1 MNHIAPHRSAAVHSL
16 SPFYAAIAF
25 PSQPLANPKSGKP
38 IMSFTIISIDDHG
51 LFRTGIELIVK
62 GAFERVDFA
71 SFASLGQALE
81 TMGAVPDA
89 ILLDLHMAGIGGQEA
104 IPLLKL
110 RWPESR
116 IIVVTSV
123 QDEAEI
129 ARTLAAGGDVAIL
142 KSEAPERLIG
152 AIRDLVPHARDATK
166 LSTPGL
172 AATDLALTGR
182 QLEVL
187 RYLREG
193 HSNKAIANRMGIS
206 EFTVRGHVQLILKV
220 LQVSSR
226 AQAVF
231 EAQKAG
237 IL

>member
-1 MNHIAPHRSAAVHSL
+1 MM
-16 SPFYAAIAF
+16 PF
-25 PSQPLANPKSGKP
+25 
-38 IMSFTIISIDDHG
+38 TVVSIDDHS

-62 GAFERVDFA
+62 GAFRGVVFA

-81 TMGAVPDA
+81 TLTAAPDI
-89 ILLDLHMAGIGGQEA
+89 ILLDLHLPGVGGHDA
-104 IPLLKL
+104 IPLLQL
-110 RWPESR
+110 RWPGSR

-123 QDEAEI
+123 QNDAEI
-129 ARTLAAGGDVAIL
+129 ARALEAGGDIAIL

-152 AIRDLVPHARDATK
+152 AIRDLVPRSRDTARPA
-166 LSTPGL
+166 SEGQ
-172 AATDLALTGR
+172 AAPEAALTGR

-187 RYLREG
+187 GYLREG

-237 IL
+237 II

>member
-1 MNHIAPHRSAAVHSL
+1 MPGPASEAGEPMM
-16 SPFYAAIAF
+16 PF
-25 PSQPLANPKSGKP
+25 
-38 IMSFTIISIDDHG
+38 TVVSIDDHS

-62 GAFERVDFA
+62 GAFRGVVFA

-81 TMGAVPDA
+81 TLTAAPDI
-89 ILLDLHMAGIGGQEA
+89 ILLDLHLPGVGGHDA
-104 IPLLKL
+104 IPLLRV
-110 RWPESR
+110 RWPGSR

-123 QDEAEI
+123 QNDAEI
-129 ARTLAAGGDVAIL
+129 ARALEAGGDIAIL

-152 AIRDLVPHARDATK
+152 AIRDLAPRSRDTGKSSSEGEA
-166 LSTPGL
+166 P
-172 AATDLALTGR
+172 TDAALTGR

-187 RYLREG
+187 GYLREG
-193 HSNKAIANRMGIS
+193 HSNKAIANRMAIS

>member
-1 MNHIAPHRSAAVHSL
+1 MTERLPKAFLTHRLSLRRSL
-16 SPFYAAIAF
+16 SILA
-25 PSQPLANPKSGKP
+25 LANAKSGELP
-38 IMSFTIISIDDHG
+38 MPFTVVSIDDHS

-62 GAFERVDFA
+62 GAFRSVEFA

-81 TMGAVPDA
+81 TLAAAPDV
-89 ILLDLHMAGIGGQEA
+89 ILLDLHLAGIGGHDA

-110 RWPESR
+110 RWPEVR
-116 IIVVTSV
+116 IIIVTSV
-123 QDEAEI
+123 QNEAEI
-129 ARTLAAGGDVAIL
+129 TRALQAGGDVAIL
-142 KSEAPERLIG
+142 KSEAPERLID
-152 AIRDLVPHARDATK
+152 AIRN
-166 LSTPGL
+166 L
-172 AATDLALTGR
+172 APRSRGNVGRGSEDEPIAGAALTGR

-187 RYLREG
+187 RQLREG

-206 EFTVRGHVQLILKV
+206 EFTVRGHVQLILK
-220 LQVSSR
+220 LLKVSSR

>member
-1 MNHIAPHRSAAVHSL
+1 MP
-16 SPFYAAIAF
+16 
-25 PSQPLANPKSGKP
+25 
-38 IMSFTIISIDDHG
+38 FTILSIDDHG

-62 GAFERVDFA
+62 GAFGGVNFA

-81 TMGAVPDA
+81 TLTAAPEI
-89 ILLDLHMAGIGGQEA
+89 ILLDLHLAGIGGHDA

-110 RWPESR
+110 RWPGSR

-129 ARTLAAGGDVAIL
+129 ARALAAGGDLAIL

-152 AIRDLVPHARDATK
+152 AIRALAPHSRGIARSHPEAQ
-166 LSTPGL
+166 P
-172 AATDLALTGR
+172 ATDAPLTGR

-187 RYLREG
+187 RHLREG
-193 HSNKAIANRMGIS
+193 HSNKAIANRLGIS
-206 EFTVRGHVQLILKV
+206 EFTVRGHVQLILK
-220 LQVSSR
+220 LLHVSSR

>member
-1 MNHIAPHRSAAVHSL
+1 M
-16 SPFYAAIAF
+16 AF
-25 PSQPLANPKSGKP
+25 PQCLAPASEAGAPKMP
-38 IMSFTIISIDDHG
+38 FTVVSIDDHS

-62 GAFERVDFA
+62 GAFRGVVFA

-81 TMGAVPDA
+81 TLTTAPDI
-89 ILLDLHMAGIGGQEA
+89 ILLDLHLPGVGGHDA
-104 IPLLKL
+104 IPLLRV
-110 RWPESR
+110 RWPDSR

-123 QDEAEI
+123 QNDAEI
-129 ARTLAAGGDVAIL
+129 ARAIEAGGDIAIL

-152 AIRDLVPHARDATK
+152 AIRDLAPRSRDAAR
-166 LSTPGL
+166 SASEGP
-172 AATDLALTGR
+172 AAAEAALTGR

-187 RYLREG
+187 RQLREG

>member
-1 MNHIAPHRSAAVHSL
+1 M
-16 SPFYAAIAF
+16 PF
-25 PSQPLANPKSGKP
+25 S
-38 IMSFTIISIDDHG
+38 IISIDDHG

-62 GAFERVDFA
+62 GAFDRVDFT

-81 TMGAVPDA
+81 TLAGAPDV
-89 ILLDLHMAGIGGQEA
+89 ILLDLHLGGIDGREA

-110 RWPESR
+110 RWPGSR
-116 IIVVTSV
+116 IILVTSV
-123 QDEAEI
+123 QDEVEI
-129 ARTLAAGGDVAIL
+129 ARALAAGGDLAIL
-142 KSEAPERLIG
+142 KAEAPERLIG
-152 AIRDLVPHARDATK
+152 AIRALAPHVRDAAK
-166 LSTPGL
+166 AEAQGQ

-193 HSNKAIANRMGIS
+193 HSNKAIANRLGIS
-206 EFTVRGHVQLILKV
+206 EFTVRGHVQLILKL

>member
-1 MNHIAPHRSAAVHSL
+1 M
-16 SPFYAAIAF
+16 PF
-25 PSQPLANPKSGKP
+25 
-38 IMSFTIISIDDHG
+38 TVVSIDDHS

-62 GAFERVDFA
+62 RAFRGVAFA
-71 SFASLGQALE
+71 SVASLGQALE
-81 TMGAVPDA
+81 TLTVTPDV
-89 ILLDLHMAGIGGQEA
+89 ILLDLHLSGMGGHDA

-110 RWPESR
+110 RWPDCR

-123 QDEAEI
+123 QNEAEI
-129 ARTLAAGGDVAIL
+129 ARALRAGGDVAIL
-142 KSEAPERLIG
+142 KSEAPERLID
-152 AIRDLVPHARDATK
+152 AIRHLAPRTVDA
-166 LSTPGL
+166 SQP
-172 AATDLALTGR
+172 ASDAPASADAALTGR

-187 RYLREG
+187 GFLREG

-206 EFTVRGHVQLILKV
+206 EFTVRGHVQLILK
-220 LQVSSR
+220 LLKASSR

>member
-1 MNHIAPHRSAAVHSL
+1 M
-16 SPFYAAIAF
+16 PF
-25 PSQPLANPKSGKP
+25 
-38 IMSFTIISIDDHG
+38 TVVSIDDHS

-62 GAFERVDFA
+62 GAFRSAVFA

-81 TMGAVPDA
+81 ALTAAPDV
-89 ILLDLHMAGIGGQEA
+89 ILLDLHLAGMGGHDA

-110 RWPESR
+110 RWPECR

-123 QDEAEI
+123 QNEAEI
-129 ARTLAAGGDVAIL
+129 ARALRAGGDAAVL
-142 KSEAPERLIG
+142 KSEAPERLIQT
-152 AIRDLVPHARDATK
+152 IRALAPRPHATGAAASGRQPILD
-166 LSTPGL
+166 TP
-172 AATDLALTGR
+172 LTGR

-187 RYLREG
+187 GYLREG

-206 EFTVRGHVQLILKV
+206 EFTVRGHVQLILKL
-220 LQVSSR
+220 LQASSR